1 MTAVQLLLIAG
12 IPTIAVVVSMIIEH
26 RHFNRIDRQL
36 DSIEHLIDSSEA
48 SSGRHASH
56 RRRWP
61 QTRPNSRHVPR
72 IRDRQSRAD

>member
-36 DSIEHLIDSSEA
+36 DSIEHLIDSSE
-48 SSGRHASH
+48 SI
-56 RRRWP
+56 
-61 QTRPNSRHVPR
+61 
-72 IRDRQSRAD
+72 IRAAR